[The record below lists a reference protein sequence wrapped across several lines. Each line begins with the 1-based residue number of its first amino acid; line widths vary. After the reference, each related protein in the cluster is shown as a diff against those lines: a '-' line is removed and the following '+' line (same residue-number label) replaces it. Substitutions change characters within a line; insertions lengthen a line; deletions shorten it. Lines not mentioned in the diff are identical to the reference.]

1 MNHMEVG
8 REPNSNVL
16 PISSS
21 VSSNYRLTADA
32 SGVGAIFDQ
41 QISVV
46 EYRSDLFAE
55 AELEGFA
62 LSQHVGRKIIGVVN
76 ATPLIDGEIT
86 CLFEGYPRVCAAL
99 AHQIELLS
107 DITECHEVG
116 IRLVVASSPM
126 CPAFHVDRVSLRFVW
141 NVYGAETE
149 FLSTAESCDA
159 ASAKVVQANPCSLLI
174 LKGTGWG
181 DGDEYAAKHRSPSG
195 CGNRVVIT
203 LDPL

>member
-1 MNHMEVG
+1 MEVG

-46 EYRSDLFAE
+46 EYRSDLFVE
-55 AELEGFA
+55 AEVEGFA

-126 CPAFHVDRVSLRFVW
+126 CPAMHVDRVPLRFVW
-141 NVYGAETE
+141 NIYGSATE
-149 FLSTAESCDA
+149 FASTGDA
-159 ASAKVVQANPCSLLI
+159 FETSPLITAQANRCSLLI

-181 DGDEYAAKHRSPSG
+181 DGDEYAAKHRSPSD